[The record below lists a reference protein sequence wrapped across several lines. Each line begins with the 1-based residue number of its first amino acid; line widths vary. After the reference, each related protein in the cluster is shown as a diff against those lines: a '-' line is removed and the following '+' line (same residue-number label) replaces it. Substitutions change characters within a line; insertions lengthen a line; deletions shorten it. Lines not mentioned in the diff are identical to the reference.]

1 MEAVRETQKKYC
13 SRAMITAI
21 IAAFVFIL
29 AGQKGIGK
37 GLVLGTLF
45 SVFNFILMAAAL
57 PMRIGKSRGSTY
69 MLSFGSVF
77 FRYILLAVPLVMA
90 IKMDGFN
97 LVAAIL
103 GVFMV
108 QLVVVA
114 DHFYRL
120 VKPSEG

>member
-1 MEAVRETQKKYC
+1 MEAIRETQKKYC
-13 SRAMITAI
+13 SRAMVTAI

-45 SVFNFILMAAAL
+45 SVFNFILMGETL
-57 PMRIGKSRGSTY
+57 PMRIGRPKGRAL
-69 MLSFGSVF
+69 MLVFGSMF
-77 FRYILLAVPLVMA
+77 LRYLLLAVPIVVA
-90 IKMDGFN
+90 IKVDGFN

-103 GVFMV
+103 GIFMV
-108 QLVVVA
+108 QLILVA
-114 DHFYRL
+114 DHFYRF

>member
-13 SRAMITAI
+13 SRAMIAAI
-21 IAAFVFIL
+21 AVAFVLIL

-45 SVFNFILMAAAL
+45 SVFNFILMGETL
-57 PMRIGKSRGSTY
+57 PMRIGKPKRATF

-77 FRYILLAVPLVMA
+77 LRYMLLAVPVVVA
-90 IKMDGFN
+90 IKIDGIN
-97 LVAAIL
+97 LFAAIL
-103 GVFMV
+103 GIFMV

-114 DHFYRL
+114 DHFYRF
-120 VKPSEG
+120 VKPSEN